1 MRPFLFLT
9 RSKNRKMSSGAEIE
23 QLQVIGIADNAVITQ
38 VWRLAD
44 PLCRAEGVELVQVEY
59 QREHG
64 GMTLRLYLDKPGGI
78 TLDDCATISRQL
90 GDILDVG
97 LESLPPYRLEV
108 SSPGSQ
114 RPLGKLSDFERF
126 KGCRAKIRTARALE
140 NGRKNFTGTLEGI
153 SGPDIRLN
161 LDTGPITIAMADIV
175 KAHLINFN
183 GETACLSQTSNAS

>member
-1 MRPFLFLT
+1 
-9 RSKNRKMSSGAEIE
+9 MSSGAEIE
-23 QLQVIGIADNAVITQ
+23 KLQIVGISGNTVVAQ
-38 VWRLAD
+38 VWSLAE
-44 PLCRAEGVELVQVEY
+44 PLCRAEGAELVQVEY

-64 GMTLRLYLDKPGGI
+64 GLTLRIYLDKPGGI
-78 TLDDCATISRQL
+78 TLDDCADISRQL

-108 SSPGSQ
+108 SSPGLQ

-126 KGCRAKIRTARALE
+126 KGCRAKIRTTGTL
-140 NGRKNFTGTLEGI
+140 GKGQKNFTGTLDGV
-153 SGPDIRLN
+153 SGRDVRLN

-183 GETACLSQTSNAS
+183 GETPCLSQTSNAS